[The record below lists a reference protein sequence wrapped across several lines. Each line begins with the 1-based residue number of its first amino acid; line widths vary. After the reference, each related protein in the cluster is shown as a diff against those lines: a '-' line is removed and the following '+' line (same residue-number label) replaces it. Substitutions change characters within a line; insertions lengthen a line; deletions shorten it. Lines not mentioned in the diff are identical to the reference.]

1 MFKNAKYDNQENTAI
16 SVLHDGVHLSITVDE
31 KNRHYRELMDQKVP
45 IADYVPPAPITSD
58 VRREAQRRIM
68 ALLGARDSRH
78 LEVLIS
84 NGSREA
90 IRLLRKGSDNW
101 TGDETV
107 RAAKLEQVDKA
118 IESIR
123 AKSNMLEAM
132 EEIPAGYADDKYWL

>member
-1 MFKNAKYDNQENTAI
+1 MFENAKYDNQENTAI

-31 KNRHYRELMDQKVP
+31 KNRHFQELMEQKVP
-45 IADYVPPAPITSD
+45 IADYVPPAPTTDD

-68 ALLGARDSRH
+68 ALLGARDGRH

-101 TGDETV
+101 TSNETV
-107 RAAKLEQVDKA
+107 RAATLEQVDKA

-132 EEIPAGYADDKYWL
+132 EEIPMKFANAKYWL